1 MVGRFVIGAC
11 MAVLCAAPVL
21 GEEGIRGNN
30 VILSKFV
37 DPGQSPQ
44 STGQSLQSTDQSQQS
59 KQPLQ
64 IKSEMP
70 PQVKVTENFEYYDID
85 GASPDELRAQMKR
98 NGTTWNDGRVYAAL
112 TTWDIRYHY
121 DITGTD
127 GTYRLSSIGTD
138 VSIIFHMPR
147 LTPVKA
153 GEQLSLSWNNYLE
166 HLKTHEFGHRDI
178 AVDTARE
185 IYQSLAALGSFSSKT
200 ELDNEAK
207 SLIKARFKHLKE
219 AQIDYDAQTHH
230 GIKQG
235 AVLTDPMVA
244 GSVANAI

>member
-11 MAVLCAAPVL
+11 MAVLCAAPAL
-21 GEEGIRGNN
+21 GEEGSRTNN

-37 DPGQSPQ
+37 DPGQLQASPLKEPE
-44 STGQSLQSTDQSQQS
+44 T
-59 KQPLQ
+59 
-64 IKSEMP
+64 P
-70 PQVKVTENFEYYDID
+70 PQVKVSENFEYYDID

-98 NGTTWNDGRVYAAL
+98 NGTTWNDGKVYAAL

-121 DITGTD
+121 DITNSD
-127 GTYRLSSIGTD
+127 GKYRLSSIGTD
-138 VSIIFHMPR
+138 VRIIFHMPR
-147 LTPVKA
+147 LVPKKA
-153 GEQLSLSWNNYLE
+153 GKQLNLSWNNYLD

-185 IYQSLAALGSFSSKT
+185 IYQALAALGSSSSKSD
-200 ELDNEAK
+200 LDNEAK
-207 SLIKARFKHLKE
+207 DLITAKFKHLKE
-219 AQIDYDAQTHH
+219 AQVDYDAQTHH